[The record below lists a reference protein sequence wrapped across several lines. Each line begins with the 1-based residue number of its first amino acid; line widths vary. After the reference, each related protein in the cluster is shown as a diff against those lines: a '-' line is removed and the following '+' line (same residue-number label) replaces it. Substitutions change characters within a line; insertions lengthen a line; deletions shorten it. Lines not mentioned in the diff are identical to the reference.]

1 MPSAGRDEEPEQ
13 GTTARLAAG
22 GTANLGGG
30 PDLLCSGFIAFI
42 ISRLVL
48 SRLSKIAVM
57 VRSWFIQIARTPKH
71 TY

>member
-30 PDLLCSGFIAFI
+30 ADLLCWGFIAFI
-42 ISRLVL
+42 IRSGERAMALLVG
-48 SRLSKIAVM
+48 SGQS
-57 VRSWFIQIARTPKH
+57 FFF
-71 TY
+71 